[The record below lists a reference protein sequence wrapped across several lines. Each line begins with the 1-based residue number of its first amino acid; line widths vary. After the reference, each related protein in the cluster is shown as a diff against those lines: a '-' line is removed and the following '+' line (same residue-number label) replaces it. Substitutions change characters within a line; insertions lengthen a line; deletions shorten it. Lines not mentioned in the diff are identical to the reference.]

1 MILLPTAI
9 YLIALTGVIYSSEKM
24 WGPVAVALAMLL
36 SAALAWRVVRWRN
49 PNLIL

>member
-9 YLIALTGVIYSSEKM
+9 YLIALTGALYSSEKM
-24 WGPVAVALAMLL
+24 WGPIALAIGMLL
-36 SAALAWRVVRWRN
+36 SAAVAWRLVRWRN